1 MIKGAASQRKEVN
14 MILKPTSFLLLTL
27 ALLAGCAGGA
37 SNVARS
43 DTSQSFTTSN
53 DSKVCDADPAE
64 YAIGQKLT
72 PQLEQTLQKRADA
85 KQLRSLGPRDVMTME
100 YNPQRLNL
108 IVDDEGMLTRVH
120 CG

>member
-1 MIKGAASQRKEVN
+1 MIW
-14 MILKPTSFLLLTL
+14 KPTSILLLTL
-27 ALLAGCAGGA
+27 AMLAGCASGG
-37 SNVARS
+37 SDVTRS
-43 DTSQSFTTSN
+43 STSQSVDTTN
-53 DSKVCDADPAE
+53 DSQMCDADPAE

-72 PQLEQTLQKRADA
+72 PQLEKTLQKKANA